1 MKSPAFILACIG
13 GGLAVIHIIFPH
25 QAIIGT
31 ATLLVAV
38 AIAIS
43 TRTP

>member
-13 GGLAVIHIIFPH
+13 GGLAVLHIIWPH

-31 ATLLVAV
+31 SALLIAVAV
-38 AIAIS
+38 AVG
-43 TRTP
+43 TKVP